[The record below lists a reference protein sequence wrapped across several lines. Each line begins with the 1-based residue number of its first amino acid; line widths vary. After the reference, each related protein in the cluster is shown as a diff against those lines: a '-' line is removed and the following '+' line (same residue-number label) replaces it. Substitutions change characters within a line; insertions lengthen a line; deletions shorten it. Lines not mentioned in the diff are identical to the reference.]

1 MNPVIETKNLSKIF
15 NIGTRERLT
24 LFSDLRYRLSGEYP
38 TRKLHALNDINIKIN
53 KGEMTAII
61 GPNGAGKTTLLRIL
75 AGIMAYTSGS
85 MKVREEVSCIFELG
99 LGFNPRFT
107 AIENVYLYGALHGL
121 TRREMDLKLPG
132 IVEFSEL
139 GEFMGAKLSEF
150 SSGMRARLAFAT
162 VIETL
167 KGIVMID
174 EILAVGDVSFQE
186 KCSCAI
192 DKMLEDGN
200 TILYITHGL
209 DILKKYNG
217 KALYLDGGN
226 QMAFGE
232 MKEVAELYERN
243 IMLKKN
249 EACV

>member
-1 MNPVIETKNLSKIF
+1 MDPVIETKNLSKIF

-38 TRKLHALNDINIKIN
+38 KRELRALSDINIKVN
-53 KGEMTAII
+53 KGEMVAII

-75 AGIMAYTSGS
+75 AGIMAHTAGS
-85 MKVREEVSCIFELG
+85 YMVKGEVSCVFELG

-121 TRREMDLKLPG
+121 TRREMDLKLPS
-132 IVEFSEL
+132 IINFSEL
-139 GEFMGAKLSEF
+139 GDFMGAKLSEF

-167 KGIVMID
+167 QGIVMID
-174 EILAVGDVSFQE
+174 EILAVGDVSFQD
-186 KCSCAI
+186 KCAGAI
-192 DKMLEDGN
+192 DGILEKGN

-209 DILKKYNG
+209 DVLRKYNG
-217 KALYLDGGN
+217 KALYIDGGN
-226 QMAFGE
+226 QIAYGD
-232 MKEVAELYERN
+232 MKEVAGLYERDVSQ
-243 IMLKKN
+243 KKKDLC
-249 EACV
+249 E